1 MRNHW
6 IYESRSQTMLQVT
19 EVYNFDQDD
28 LMTEDIFILDCH
40 ADTYVWVGQQVD
52 TKNKLNALSIA
63 DVSCYSII
71 MKFGS
76 FFSLYWKP
84 LILYYFLQK
93 FVERD
98 FLHETLSL
106 QAPVYI
112 VMEGGEPPFFT
123 RFFSWDS
130 SKSAVCYPALCRHLS
145 SNLLFALH
153 SLNLYGYRCTVI
165 LSRESLESLRT
176 EALRCWM

>member
-76 FFSLYWKP
+76 FFSLY
-84 LILYYFLQK
+84 
-93 FVERD
+93 
-98 FLHETLSL
+98 
-106 QAPVYI
+106 
-112 VMEGGEPPFFT
+112 
-123 RFFSWDS
+123 
-130 SKSAVCYPALCRHLS
+130 
-145 SNLLFALH
+145 
-153 SLNLYGYRCTVI
+153 
-165 LSRESLESLRT
+165 
-176 EALRCWM
+176 